1 MGCTCFGHREILLII
16 TKNLVDTI
24 ENLIEKYR
32 TDNFMTGGMGESDRL
47 LSECIRI
54 LTKYLGIK
62 PILVSPYMTNK
73 SNKSEKYYISVFD
86 DIIIPE

>member
-1 MGCTCFGHREILLII
+1 
-16 TKNLVDTI
+16 
-24 ENLIEKYR
+24 
-32 TDNFMTGGMGESDRL
+32 MTGGMGESDRL
-47 LSECIRI
+47 FSEYIRI